1 MLIRIGYFYAH
12 MQLIINRG
20 GVSLSN
26 ELTTLT
32 RQESDM
38 ITLLINGESI
48 TDIAKLI
55 GVHRNTITK
64 WMNKDYIKAEMGKR
78 RQELTN
84 QGNAIILKDL
94 STYINNIKALAN
106 DSSDKRVA
114 LAANQ
119 YLINRVYG
127 SPTAIVDINNS
138 EADNTATEVNKI
150 EIALSKM
157 KSNHWKK

>member
-1 MLIRIGYFYAH
+1 M
-12 MQLIINRG
+12 
-20 GVSLSN
+20 SLSN

>member
-1 MLIRIGYFYAH
+1 MSSN
-12 MQLIINRG
+12 QLQ
-20 GVSLSN
+20 V
-26 ELTTLT
+26 LT
-32 RQESDM
+32 QEQSDM
-38 ITLLINGESI
+38 IIMLINGDSI
-48 TDIAKLI
+48 SDIASRL
-55 GVHRNTITK
+55 GRSRQTIYDWLK
-64 WMNKDYIKAEMGKR
+64 KDYIKAELDRR
-78 RQELTN
+78 RQELTR
-84 QGNAIILKDL
+84 QGNAVILRDL

-127 SPTAIVDINNS
+127 TPTATLEVSDKD
-138 EADNTATEVNKI
+138 ADNTGTEVNKI

>member
-1 MLIRIGYFYAH
+1 M
-12 MQLIINRG
+12 
-20 GVSLSN
+20 SN

>member
-1 MLIRIGYFYAH
+1 M
-12 MQLIINRG
+12 
-20 GVSLSN
+20 SN

-38 ITLLINGESI
+38 INLLINGESI

-138 EADNTATEVNKI
+138 EADNTATEVSKI

>member
-38 ITLLINGESI
+38 INLLINGESI

-138 EADNTATEVNKI
+138 EADNTATEVSKI